1 MLMPHEV
8 RLQLSQSTPAK
19 EESDALVVFVPQGEL
34 SSSSFNQLDKIFGG
48 SLSKVIKQE
57 KFQGKIGE
65 QILYH
70 SSNAIQARRVIVS
83 GLGKPEN
90 FSEESFRRAAASAAI
105 VARNTA
111 SAKVSYTL
119 PSKAKI
125 SEEKLV
131 RAIAEGAIL
140 GSYRYTKYKTREED
154 LEPAKVINNVS
165 VLAPKKASLQKAL
178 KTAKLMTD
186 ATCFARDLVNEP
198 PNNLNPASLEEIA
211 RNAAKENKLKFRVLQ
226 APELR
231 KLGAGAILGVGSGS
245 NVPPRLI
252 EISYSSGRKGARK
265 IALVG
270 KGITFDSGGLSLKP
284 SKYMES
290 MKCDMAGA
298 AAVLATMRAL
308 PALRPKFDV
317 VGILCAAENMPSG
330 SAIRPGDVLRAM
342 NGKTIEVVNTDAEG
356 RLVLA
361 DGISWAV
368 KQGASEIV
376 DLATLTGA
384 CIIGLGPYVAG
395 AMSNDLPLTKRVI
408 EAGRQVGEAIWQ
420 LPVLE
425 EYEFMVKSEI
435 ADIKNLAANSEAG
448 AIQGALFLKEFIGDA
463 KWVHLDIAGP
473 AWLEKD
479 FFHTPKNGTGFG
491 VRTLLQFLTQS

>member
-1 MLMPHEV
+1 MSHDV
-8 RLQLSQSTPAK
+8 QLQLSSLPSSK
-19 EESDALVVFVPQGEL
+19 EETDALVVFLPQGEFT
-34 SSSSFNQLDKIFGG
+34 SPSFKELDKHLGG
-48 SLSKVIKQE
+48 ALLKIVNQE
-57 KFQGKIGE
+57 KFQAKLGD
-65 QILYH
+65 QIVYQSPNGL
-70 SSNAIQARRVIVS
+70 NAKRVILS
-83 GLGKPEN
+83 GLGKKEK
-90 FSEESFRRAAASAAI
+90 FSEETVRRAAASAAI
-105 VARNTA
+105 AARNIA
-111 SAKVSYTL
+111 SAKVSYIL
-119 PSKAKI
+119 PAKTKF
-125 SEEKLV
+125 SEENLV

-140 GSYRYTKYKTREED
+140 GSYRYTKYKTKEED
-154 LEPAKVINNVS
+154 LEPAKAIKTVS
-165 VLAPKKASLQKAL
+165 ILAPKKTSLQKVLDA
-178 KTAKLMTD
+178 AKLATD

-198 PNNLNPASLEEIA
+198 PNNLNPATLEEIA
-211 RNAAKENKLKFRVLQ
+211 RKAAQESKLKFRVLQ
-226 APELR
+226 VPELK

-252 EISYSSGRKGARK
+252 EVSYSSGRKGARK
-265 IALVG
+265 TALVG

-284 SKYMES
+284 SKYMET

-298 AAVLATMRAL
+298 AAVLSTMRAL
-308 PALRPKFDV
+308 SVLRPKFDV

-368 KQGASEIV
+368 KQGATEII

-395 AMSNDLPLTKRVI
+395 AMSNDQGLTDRVI
-408 EAGRQVGEAIWQ
+408 DAGRQVGEPIWQ
-420 LPVLE
+420 LPVPE

-448 AIQGALFLKEFIGDA
+448 AIQGALFLKEFIGEA

-473 AWLEKD
+473 AWNEKD
-479 FFHTPKNGTGFG
+479 FYHTPKNGTGFG
-491 VRTLLQFLTQS
+491 VRTLLQFLSKA